1 MNNGQQFQELHER
14 ASECRACGDMGCRA
28 VLGPANGRASARVL
42 FVGEAPGRLGA
53 GITGVPFSGDVAG
66 ARFERL
72 LGAARLNR
80 HDVFITNA
88 VLCLPLD
95 AKGRNRTPRT
105 SEVRNCSA
113 LLSETIAAIS
123 PELVVAM
130 GRVALDAVRRIE
142 PVALELKDAGR
153 DPLRWNGRELAV
165 VYHPGARSQVFRSWD
180 QQTEDWVH
188 LGKWIVEAGLNAGTL
203 RA

>member
-1 MNNGQQFQELHER
+1 MVREISTVFSD
-14 ASECRACGDMGCRA
+14 ASHCRACRDMGCRA
-28 VLGPANGRASARVL
+28 VLGRANGRSSARVL
-42 FVGEAPGRLGA
+42 FVGEAPGRFGA

-72 LGAARLNR
+72 LGAARLDR
-80 HDVFITNA
+80 SDVFITNA

-95 AKGRNRTPRT
+95 AKGRNRTPRA

-113 LLSETIAAIS
+113 FLSDTIAAIS

-130 GRVALDAVRRIE
+130 GSVALDAVRRIE
-142 PVALELKDAGR
+142 PVTLELKEAGR
-153 DPLRWNGRELAV
+153 DPLSWNGRQLAV
-165 VYHPGARSQVFRSWD
+165 VYHPGARSQVFRGWD
-180 QQTEDWVH
+180 QQIEDWVH
-188 LGKWIVEAGLNAGTL
+188 LGKWIVEAGLNARTL

>member
-1 MNNGQQFQELHER
+1 MVREIDRVFSR
-14 ASECRACGDMGCRA
+14 AAGCRACPGMGCRP
-28 VLGPANGRASARVL
+28 VLGAANGGASARVL
-42 FVGEAPGRLGA
+42 FVGEAPGRFGA
-53 GITGVPFSGDVAG
+53 GVTGVPFSGDVAG

-72 LGAARLNR
+72 LGAAGLDRR
-80 HDVFITNA
+80 DVFITNA

-113 LLSETIAAIS
+113 FLSETIAAIS

-130 GRVALDAVRRIE
+130 GRVALGAVRRIE
-142 PVALELKDAGR
+142 PVALDLKDAGR
-153 DPLRWNGRELAV
+153 NPMRWNGRQLAV

-180 QQTEDWVH
+180 QQTGDWVQ
-188 LGKWIVEAGLNAGTL
+188 LGRWIVEAGLNAGTL